1 MKLTTIALAAAAA
14 LVMSASFAFAQ
25 AGDGDAG
32 YAGRANGGYYGARGF
47 SGVYGYGTIIHTGR
61 IGRYAHWSRRYERRE
76 EH

>member
-1 MKLTTIALAAAAA
+1 MKLTTIALTAA
-14 LVMSASFAFAQ
+14 LAMSGSFAFAQ

-61 IGRYAHWSRRYERRE
+61 IGRYAHWSRRSERRE
-76 EH
+76 ER